1 MDYDRYDAILHHI
14 FKQTQG
20 DAWFRP
26 NEDQLPCG
34 VAVRVGEGE
43 FRVFPYENIALEPF
57 EMAVAA
63 LNPAVAVKVR
73 SAAVHAILAEAYVR
87 LNRRIHTSS
96 HLSVPSTPDESSI
109 YVDSNTRIQVLDT
122 MMDLPTADK
131 EQLAAFIVGVF
142 SSSSYQFYRIASYY
156 RYFPEG

>member
-1 MDYDRYDAILHHI
+1 MATAMDYDRYDAILHHI

-20 DAWFRP
+20 DTWFRP

-43 FRVFPYENIALEPF
+43 FRVFPYENIGLEPF

-73 SAAVHAILAEAYVR
+73 SAAVHATLAEAYVSPDHR
-87 LNRRIHTSS
+87 SCHPPLIRSFPVRQTRAASM
-96 HLSVPSTPDESSI
+96 STPTPASRFSI
-109 YVDSNTRIQVLDT
+109 L
-122 MMDLPTADK
+122 
-131 EQLAAFIVGVF
+131 
-142 SSSSYQFYRIASYY
+142 
-156 RYFPEG
+156 